1 MYYHIKGYILIYGF
15 FFREERHIHSVCS
28 TCPRSTIH
36 TEVNVRKYPRIGLCT
51 TWMEILVVQQSCGVI
66 LSVSGLCILKEI
78 FYLTPF
84 QRTTE
89 TS

>member
-28 TCPRSTIH
+28 TSPRSTIH

-51 TWMEILVVQQSCGVI
+51 TWMEILVVQQSWWSHPQCLWFVYSKGNI
-66 LSVSGLCILKEI
+66 LPYSILEL
-78 FYLTPF
+78 Y
-84 QRTTE
+84 
-89 TS
+89 